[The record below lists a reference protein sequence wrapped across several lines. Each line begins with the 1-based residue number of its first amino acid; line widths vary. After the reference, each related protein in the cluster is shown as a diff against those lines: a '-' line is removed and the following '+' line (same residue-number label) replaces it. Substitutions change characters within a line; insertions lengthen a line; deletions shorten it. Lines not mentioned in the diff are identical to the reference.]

1 LDAMVGRNAI
11 FVVCP
16 APVGTVVI
24 AAMVGRAI
32 YAAAFGGSDNPAQI
46 RARS

>member
-16 APVGTVVI
+16 APVGAVVI

-32 YAAAFGGSDNPAQI
+32 YAAAFDGSDNAAQI
-46 RARS
+46 HARS